1 MGKQYLNLHFLLER
15 AFVTIMHMYWALNFG
30 IKGLLDGVFV
40 VPPLTL
46 SKETATSTVREDI
59 DLFYDLL
66 SIL

>member
-1 MGKQYLNLHFLLER
+1 
-15 AFVTIMHMYWALNFG
+15 MHMYWALNFG

>member
-1 MGKQYLNLHFLLER
+1 
-15 AFVTIMHMYWALNFG
+15 MHMYWALYFG

-46 SKETATSTVREDI
+46 SKETVTSTVREDI